1 MRQILATAIHP
12 DDAIDPAKRR
22 TTSRHVTVNLAENA
36 VGWLHARGLLN
47 DVQALAGARL
57 HADFV
62 RSGYLAGT
70 TMRWDAMDGG
80 MQRTGRRG
88 GARQSGR
95 GGDAPT
101 LAMIDARRR
110 FDGAMA
116 HAGRGLND
124 ICWRIICNGETMGA
138 SERALGWPG
147 RSGRVILGIA
157 LDRLAEYYRLVP
169 GENPGRRF

>member
-1 MRQILATAIHP
+1 MRQILATTTHP
-12 DDAIDPAKRR
+12 DDAIAPDKMR
-22 TTSRHVTVNLAENA
+22 TTSRHVTVNLTENV

-47 DVQALAGARL
+47 DVQAMAGAQL

-62 RSGYLAGT
+62 RSGFLAGT
-70 TMRWDAMDGG
+70 TMRWGAMDGAA
-80 MQRTGRRG
+80 QRAGRRG
-88 GARQSGR
+88 GARASGR
-95 GGDAPT
+95 RGDAPT

-110 FDGAMA
+110 FDGAMV
-116 HAGRGLND
+116 HVGRGLND
-124 ICWRIICNGETMGA
+124 ICWRIICNGENMGD

-169 GENPGRRF
+169 QGR

>member
-12 DDAIDPAKRR
+12 DDAIAPDKRR

-36 VGWLHARGLLN
+36 VGWLHARGMLS
-47 DVQALAGARL
+47 DVQAMAGAQL

-62 RSGYLAGT
+62 RSGFLGGT
-70 TMRWDAMDGG
+70 TMRWGAMDGAR
-80 MQRTGRRG
+80 QRSGRRG

-110 FDGAMA
+110 FDAAMA
-116 HAGRGLND
+116 HVGRGLND
-124 ICWRIICNGETMGA
+124 ICWRIICNGETMGD

-169 GENPGRRF
+169 RENPSQRF